1 MLSCKDLVMH
11 SSDLLDGQLSFRR
24 QLAVRAHLAICWK
37 CRRFIGQL
45 RMAQQVIR
53 ALPEDPIPNVDTLAQ
68 NLAELQRG
76 GR

>member
-24 QLAVRAHLAICWK
+24 RLAVRAHLAICWK
-37 CRRFIGQL
+37 CRRFVRQL

-53 ALPEDPIPNVDTLAQ
+53 ALPEDPIPNVDALAQ
-68 NLAELQRG
+68 NLAERQRG
-76 GR
+76 DR

>member
-37 CRRFIGQL
+37 CRRFVRQL

-53 ALPEDPIPNVDTLAQ
+53 ALPEDPIPNVDALAQ
-68 NLAELQRG
+68 NLAERQRG
-76 GR
+76 DR